1 MNRADFRSA
10 LRTALMQLDDYDSL
24 RKSPL
29 MTMLPRSATDQPAA
43 LQRILFHTIQ
53 EMETSDEPGS
63 ERRYAILYWRFV
75 EGLGQEDVAQQLGFS
90 VRHLRREQNNAIEE
104 LAERLIAAH
113 PDSVTAGEE
122 PTPPSQIESALG
134 DEIRWLQS
142 AFPSN
147 KSDVLAEVE
156 RAAASAALL
165 AAGQEVE
172 LEKLT
177 GEIPLESTV
186 PSILVR
192 EAMLTLITAL
202 HASTD
207 RVRIHFEP
215 LADTVNVVMTA
226 ESGGMEE
233 NDEGEIR
240 QAVALVNDLLAPFG
254 GKVTLAEGE
263 LPRLVASLPLRTR
276 TTILVID
283 DNPDT
288 GQLFRRYVSNT
299 DYQLIVTSDS
309 ERAVELARQHRVR
322 AVIVDVIMPE
332 ADGWTVLSRLQHHP
346 ETRHLPVATCTILP
360 HQRLSSA
367 MGAMLFLQ
375 KPVSR
380 EAFLA
385 ALSELTAPLAPAP
398 L

>member
-1 MNRADFRSA
+1 MNRADFRAA

-29 MTMLPRSATDQPAA
+29 MALLPRSAADQPAA
-43 LQRILFHTIQ
+43 LQRMLFNAIQ
-53 EMETSDEPGS
+53 EMEGAGDPGS
-63 ERRYAILYWRFV
+63 ERRHAILYWRFV
-75 EGLGQEDVAQQLGFS
+75 EGLGQEEVALQLGFS

-104 LAERLIAAH
+104 LAERLLAAH
-113 PDSVTAGEE
+113 PYFVTLDEVSTRVSEADG
-122 PTPPSQIESALG
+122 TLR
-134 DEIRWLQS
+134 DEIKWLQS
-142 AFPSN
+142 AFSSER
-147 KSDVLAEVE
+147 SDVLAEVQ

-165 AAGQEVE
+165 TAGQEVVI
-172 LEKLT
+172 EKVLWET
-177 GEIPLESTV
+177 PLESTV
-186 PSILVR
+186 PAVIVR
-192 EAMLTLITAL
+192 EAMLTLMTAL
-202 HASTD
+202 HESAEQ
-207 RVRIHFEP
+207 VRIRFDPAAEM
-215 LADTVNVVMTA
+215 VNVVMTP
-226 ESGGMEE
+226 ESSVADLDAQE
-233 NDEGEIR
+233 EIR
-240 QAVALVNDLLAPFG
+240 RAVTLVTDLLAPFG
-254 GKVTLAEGE
+254 ATAEQRTGMQMQIVVT
-263 LPRLVASLPLRTR
+263 LPLRPR
-276 TTILVID
+276 TSILVID

-299 DYQLIVTSDS
+299 DYQLIVTSES
-309 ERAVELARQHRVR
+309 ERAVELALHHRVK

-367 MGAMLFLQ
+367 LGAVLFLQ

-380 EAFLA
+380 DAFLA